1 VTCTSE
7 GDWESLSP
15 DIALCLYRI
24 AQEALHNVTKHAHAR
39 LATVRLRRVG
49 DTAELTI
56 TDDGKGFDIQ
66 KRGTGSGIGLVSI
79 TERARL
85 LRGTSSV
92 VTTLNEGTTVRVRIP
107 IHAPPSTG
115 SALPSDDL
123 QPSA

>member
-1 VTCTSE
+1 M
-7 GDWESLSP
+7 ESLSP

-49 DTAELTI
+49 DIAELTI
-56 TDDGKGFDIQ
+56 TDDGKGFDIRE
-66 KRGTGSGIGLVSI
+66 RGSGSGIGLVSI

-107 IHAPPSTG
+107 IHARPSTG
-115 SALPSDDL
+115 IALPSDDL